1 MLVNILLPIHN
12 LEYIFLLN
20 CLKSIFNQTY
30 QNYLIIITDQNDN
43 NEMEQFINTNLLI
56 QKYIHKIKYV
66 KSEKKGWS
74 NNHNNGL
81 SYCNGD
87 LIRIMHYDNYFLITN
102 TLENIVEIFKDD
114 NINWCISSY
123 IQHKYEL
130 FKNIHIPKY
139 TDNIIVGHNFIGDP
153 SCLTI
158 RNKNLQ
164 YFDTNLTFMVDCDY
178 YRRLYDLYGL
188 PYIINDCDFIC
199 SQHPLQTTHFCS
211 EINNMKERV
220 YMEFK
225 YKKLNIIGDDNP
237 YRDELKELYY
247 LEVIKQ
253 FQKLF

>member
-130 FKNIHIPKY
+130 F
-139 TDNIIVGHNFIGDP
+139 
-153 SCLTI
+153 
-158 RNKNLQ
+158 
-164 YFDTNLTFMVDCDY
+164 
-178 YRRLYDLYGL
+178 
-188 PYIINDCDFIC
+188 
-199 SQHPLQTTHFCS
+199 
-211 EINNMKERV
+211 
-220 YMEFK
+220 
-225 YKKLNIIGDDNP
+225 
-237 YRDELKELYY
+237 
-247 LEVIKQ
+247 
-253 FQKLF
+253 